1 MNSNKNVLI
10 TTKFVKPWPLLQDY
24 CSHLKHGKDN
34 EAGEVCQK
42 HWGMKTKIN
51 KIQHYDNGSKEPHAK
66 DSPLKNKNEEKYIYV
81 KLFFYLPSLKSTWLK
96 SAPAKSNHCGSLRF
110 SLLHLVMITCTSCPR
125 EASSIV
131 LGAGGLLSSCESISI
146 PKSLR
151 YCV

>member
-1 MNSNKNVLI
+1 M
-10 TTKFVKPWPLLQDY
+10 
-24 CSHLKHGKDN
+24 
-34 EAGEVCQK
+34 
-42 HWGMKTKIN
+42 
-51 KIQHYDNGSKEPHAK
+51 
-66 DSPLKNKNEEKYIYV
+66 V
-81 KLFFYLPSLKSTWLK
+81 KLFFLSPITEEYMVKK
-96 SAPAKSNHCGSLRF
+96 RPAKSNHCGSLRF